1 MGLSLIF
8 CAGSQ
13 AEDTKGMLEALEA
26 ADYQALNQR
35 MARKQIFLCTC
46 SPEIY
51 RLCQNVRPPFLLGK
65 RPHSVRV

>member
-35 MARKQIFLCTC
+35 MARKADFSLHLFPRDLQTLSECAAAFFFSGSGPI
-46 SPEIY
+46 P
-51 RLCQNVRPPFLLGK
+51 
-65 RPHSVRV
+65 

>member
-8 CAGSQ
+8 CAGGQS
-13 AEDTKGMLEALEA
+13 EDTKKMLEALEA

-51 RLCQNVRPPFLLGK
+51 RLCPNAQPPFLL
-65 RPHSVRV
+65 RNQFRSARV

>member
-35 MARKQIFLCTC
+35 MARKAA
-46 SPEIY
+46 
-51 RLCQNVRPPFLLGK
+51 FLLGK